1 MFCISLSNILVY
13 FSAFILSCP
22 FWKEL
27 CPTIILHNVLES
39 IVFIIQLLE
48 FVQTIGEKCNKRIL
62 VCSVTPHSL
71 FLRPIWLLPDPIDH
85 FLETVFMERTV
96 IAMPYIQGSPPCY
109 LT

>member
-62 VCSVTPHSL
+62 VCSFVSSL
-71 FLRPIWLLPDPIDH
+71 WIGDI
-85 FLETVFMERTV
+85 TRTEDLN
-96 IAMPYIQGSPPCY
+96 IKPCFY
-109 LT
+109 FIF

>member
-27 CPTIILHNVLES
+27 CPPIALHNVLESIGFFLNFFIFFES

-62 VCSVTPHSL
+62 VCSFVSSFWIGDVT
-71 FLRPIWLLPDPIDH
+71 
-85 FLETVFMERTV
+85 RTEDLN
-96 IAMPYIQGSPPCY
+96 IKPCFY
-109 LT
+109 FIF